1 MEKFNIKR
9 MYGFYR
15 MLISLISLF
24 VLFVVSIIFTISL
37 FYMEPNKRISEI
49 MIVFFILD
57 IVTITALITSIA
69 VYLNWFLPFR
79 SSSGKTVS
87 VRITE
92 RSIGSL
98 MYGVIESKDSNRRV
112 KIRFVAR
119 TLINYFPIYE
129 IVDYVECFVR
139 EQDLEDPKVV
149 VLYR

>member
-1 MEKFNIKR
+1 

-57 IVTITALITSIA
+57 IVTITALITSID

-79 SSSGKTVS
+79 NSSGKTVS

-129 IVDYVECFVR
+129 IGDYVECFVR

>member
-37 FYMEPNKRISEI
+37 FYMEPNKIISEI

-79 SSSGKTVS
+79 NSSGKTVS

-129 IVDYVECFVR
+129 IGDYVECFVR